1 MIRDVQDEIIKLK
14 KENDIC
20 ILAHSYQGHEI
31 LEAADFVGDSY
42 KLSVDATKVTNKS
55 ILFCGVHF
63 MAETAKMLSPEK
75 RVYLAN
81 PMAGCPM
88 AEQMEPEM
96 IEKIKEREPDRKVVA
111 YINTT
116 AALKTV
122 CDVCVTSSSAVKIV
136 SSMPDKKLLFIPDC
150 NLGAFVQKAC
160 PDKDIML
167 LNGGCPV
174 HAAVTA
180 DEVTEAKAKH
190 PGALLLVHPECRPQ
204 VSEQADYVGSTA
216 GIINYAKASDAKE
229 FIIGTE
235 ISIAEHLQFECPD
248 KRFYVLSKKIVCP
261 NMKLTTLYEVYNSVR
276 SIAEND
282 GEAFE
287 ILMSDELISKARVC
301 IDEMLRLGG

>member
-1 MIRDVQDEIIKLK
+1 
-14 KENDIC
+14 
-20 ILAHSYQGHEI
+20 
-31 LEAADFVGDSY
+31 
-42 KLSVDATKVTNKS
+42 
-55 ILFCGVHF
+55 
-63 MAETAKMLSPEK
+63 
-75 RVYLAN
+75 
-81 PMAGCPM
+81 
-88 AEQMEPEM
+88 
-96 IEKIKEREPDRKVVA
+96 
-111 YINTT
+111 
-116 AALKTV
+116 
-122 CDVCVTSSSAVKIV
+122 
-136 SSMPDKKLLFIPDC
+136 
-150 NLGAFVQKAC
+150 
-160 PDKDIML
+160 ML

-180 DEVTEAKAKH
+180 DEVTEAKKRH

-216 GIINYAKASDAKE
+216 GIINFAKASDAKE